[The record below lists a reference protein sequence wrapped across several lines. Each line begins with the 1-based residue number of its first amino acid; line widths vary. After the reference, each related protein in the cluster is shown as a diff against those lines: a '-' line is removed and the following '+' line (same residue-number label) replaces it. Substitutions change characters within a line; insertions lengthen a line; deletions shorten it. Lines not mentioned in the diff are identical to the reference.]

1 MIAYLLRRVA
11 YALAVLFGV
20 HLVTFTL
27 FFAVNTPEDQ
37 ARLQLGRRVTTEA
50 IHRWEAEH
58 GYDRPLY
65 FNAAAPGLGKL
76 TDTVFFATTRDM
88 AELNFGHTNEGLDI
102 SYEMR
107 RRFLPS
113 FLIGIQVFL
122 LAVIVPVVFA
132 LGMVLFR
139 ATRLDAVGVAF
150 LVVLMSISTLFYIIF
165 GQYLVGKLMQLTP
178 ISGFARARPEAF
190 LILPVF
196 VLVLGSLGP
205 QARLFRTIYLE
216 ELGKDYVR
224 TARAKGLSEW
234 TVLLRHVL
242 RNSLIPIVTNAGA
255 MLPIVFT
262 GTIITES
269 FFAIPG
275 LGAFTI
281 DGITQQDFGIVRAM
295 VFVGSVVTIG
305 SYLLVDI
312 VYTFVDPR
320 VRLQ

>member
-1 MIAYLLRRVA
+1 MIAYLLRRIA

-50 IHRWEAEH
+50 IHRWEAEN

-65 FNAAAPGLGKL
+65 FNAAAPGPGKL

-88 AELNFGHTNEGLDI
+88 AELKFGHTNEGLDI

-122 LAVIVPVVFA
+122 LAVILPVVFA

-139 ATRLDAVGVAF
+139 ATRLDALGVAF

-178 ISGFARARPEAF
+178 VSGFARARPEAF
-190 LILPVF
+190 LILPIF

-234 TVLLRHVL
+234 ALLLRHVL

-320 VRLQ
+320 VHLE

>member
-11 YALAVLFGV
+11 YAFAVLFGV

-65 FNAAAPGLGKL
+65 FNAAAPGFGRL

-88 AELNFGHTNEGLDI
+88 AELRFGHTNEGLDI

-107 RRFLPS
+107 RRFLPT

-165 GQYLVGKLMQLTP
+165 GQYLIGKLMQLTP
-178 ISGFARARPEAF
+178 VSGFARSRPEAF
-190 LILPVF
+190 LILPIW

-234 TVLLRHVL
+234 TVLLRHIL

-281 DGITQQDFGIVRAM
+281 EGITQQDFGIVRAM

-320 VRLQ
+320 VRLE